1 MANMDYTQRAQTER
15 LDLGDA
21 RSTRV
26 LRARSNRGPLIY
38 TLLALPLL
46 GVLVY
51 ATAAGIDE
59 WWQAAVL
66 GVIVMT
72 TIGLMIAVSPNR
84 RG

>member
-1 MANMDYTQRAQTER
+1 MGNMDYTQRSQTER
-15 LDLGDA
+15 MDLGDA
-21 RSTRV
+21 SSTRM

-51 ATAAGIDE
+51 ATIAGIDE
-59 WWQAAVL
+59 WWQALVL

>member
-1 MANMDYTQRAQTER
+1 MDYTQRAQTER

-21 RSTRV
+21 RSTRM

-38 TLLALPLL
+38 TLLALPIL
-46 GVLVY
+46 GVLLY
-51 ATAAGIDE
+51 ATIAGIDE
-59 WWQAAVL
+59 WWQALAL

>member
-1 MANMDYTQRAQTER
+1 MGNMDYTQRAQTER

-21 RSTRV
+21 GSTRM
-26 LRARSNRGPLIY
+26 LRARSNRGALTY

-51 ATAAGIDE
+51 ATVAGIDE
-59 WWQAAVL
+59 WWQALVL

>member
-1 MANMDYTQRAQTER
+1 MDYTQRAQTER

-21 RSTRV
+21 RSTRM

-38 TLLALPLL
+38 TLLALPIL
-46 GVLVY
+46 GVLLY
-51 ATAAGIDE
+51 ATIAGIDE
-59 WWQAAVL
+59 WWQALVL

>member
-1 MANMDYTQRAQTER
+1 MDYTQRSQTER
-15 LDLGDA
+15 VELGDA
-21 RSTRV
+21 RSTRM

-38 TLLALPLL
+38 MLLALPIL
-46 GVLVY
+46 GVLLY
-51 ATAAGIDE
+51 ATIAGIDE
-59 WWQAAVL
+59 WWQALVL

>member
-1 MANMDYTQRAQTER
+1 MDYTQRAQTER

-21 RSTRV
+21 GSTRM

-51 ATAAGIDE
+51 ATVAGIDE
-59 WWQAAVL
+59 WWQALVL